1 MRLIRYLVFTT
12 FICCII
18 SNTVL
23 ANLQEKNDISEKE
36 KRIEVFIN
44 KLINAYQIPG
54 LTLAI
59 VENDQMIMAKA
70 YGVKSIDTK
79 EPITTRSIFHMA
91 SVSKPFAATAIMQLV
106 ENGKIKLDDP
116 LIKYLP
122 YFKLDDPR
130 YKEITIKQML
140 THTSGI
146 PDVRDYEWDKPQF
159 DDGAAERYVRSLS
172 DEKMI
177 GGPGE
182 KWRYSNMAFDILADV
197 IAKVSGKTF
206 EDYVKENI
214 LNPLDMKES
223 DFLRKRIKPEL
234 RTAAHVF
241 NIQPEASKVYPY
253 NRRHAPSSCLNAN
266 VIEMCNWAI
275 ANMNKGVFKEN
286 KILESSSYDLLFKPQ
301 ATIDEQQSIGL
312 SWFLGTHRD
321 TKTISHGGGDLGFRS
336 YIIMLPE
343 KSIALVTASNFE
355 GTPMNILTKGVIDIM
370 LGFEPAELKI
380 PIIMKIGETILNSSV
395 QKAIEQY
402 RELKGFQPYAYDFS
416 EAQLNMLGYRLLQSD
431 RVEDAIEIFKLN
443 AEVFPESFNVYDSLA
458 EAFMISGQNNLAIEN
473 YTKSIELN
481 PENENGVKMLEKLQQ
496 NTN

>member
-1 MRLIRYLVFTT
+1 
-12 FICCII
+12 
-18 SNTVL
+18 L
-23 ANLQEKNDISEKE
+23 A
-36 KRIEVFIN
+36 
-44 KLINAYQIPG
+44 
-54 LTLAI
+54 
-59 VENDQMIMAKA
+59 
-70 YGVKSIDTK
+70 
-79 EPITTRSIFHMA
+79 
-91 SVSKPFAATAIMQLV
+91 
-106 ENGKIKLDDP
+106 
-116 LIKYLP
+116 
-122 YFKLDDPR
+122 
-130 YKEITIKQML
+130 
-140 THTSGI
+140 
-146 PDVRDYEWDKPQF
+146 
-159 DDGAAERYVRSLS
+159 

-197 IAKVSGKTF
+197 IAKVSGNTF

-223 DFLRKRIKPEL
+223 DFLRKRIKHEL
-234 RTAAHVF
+234 RTTAHVF

-275 ANMNKGVFKEN
+275 ANMNKGVLKEN